1 MLLLVMVSGRGLAD
15 AVEVSVPAA
24 HESFTAYGER
34 IFRWQNA
41 LMDELLEA
49 ENSEPPPSTLDSL
62 QLAKAEA
69 RLVRSCQ
76 PLNEAASLSAGGRRP
91 NVRLQL
97 KVAAALRSCDAS
109 AREVSKFLLAREKA
123 RLKVLP

>member
-1 MLLLVMVSGRGLAD
+1 MADLGLAD
-15 AVEVSVPAA
+15 AVDVSVAPI

-41 LMDELLEA
+41 LIDELLEA
-49 ENSEPPPSTLDSL
+49 ENAEPPPSAVDSL

-69 RLVRSCQ
+69 RIVRSCQ
-76 PLNEAASLSAGGRRP
+76 PLNEAASVSAGGRRP

-109 AREVSKFLLAREKA
+109 AREVSKFLQARQQA
-123 RLKVLP
+123 QLKVLP